1 MPQVRLYLLVIVN
14 PIHTYVN
21 CVLTLL
27 DLKNQIMVAIY
38 QFNKDKDKDKAMIY
52 KRQKAFITIKKTF

>member
-27 DLKNQIMVAIY
+27 DVKNQIMVAIY
-38 QFNKDKDKDKAMIY
+38 QFNKDKDKDKDVYAYY
-52 KRQKAFITIKKTF
+52 K

>member
-38 QFNKDKDKDKAMIY
+38 QFNKDKDKDKGCFCAIIY
-52 KRQKAFITIKKTF
+52 KFVY